1 MSNLTITRIESLT
14 MQPATVWLLGECMQ
28 ARGKQEM
35 WMRQRPE
42 VLEALREQAMI
53 QSVESSNRIE
63 GVTVAANRLRP
74 VVLGKA
80 RPLDRPE
87 EELAGYRKAIDWIFS
102 RKRRVPLSSEVVRKL
117 HALAQGG
124 ASGDAGQFKS
134 RNNEIIEILPG
145 GGRRVRFVPTTAKD
159 TPHAADALCEAYVQL
174 RGIEQVPVLPL
185 IAACVFDL
193 LCIHPFRDG
202 NGRVSRLLT
211 TFLLMQE
218 GFSVCRYISLE
229 RLVEDRKEEYYNV
242 LAHCSTDW
250 HEGQN
255 DIDPWWNYFLSALRQ
270 AYCDFS
276 HKVENA
282 SGRPTKSDLL
292 RRAVLDQVGPFTLSE
307 ILAVVPAASQQLAKK
322 VLLAMKK
329 EGTVQIAG
337 RGRGAVWE
345 TTAKEPAF
353 SDSNHNR

>member
-1 MSNLTITRIESLT
+1 MSNLTTTRIESLT

-28 ARGKQEM
+28 ARGQEEM

-74 VVLGKA
+74 VVLGKVP
-80 RPLDRPE
+80 PLNRPE
-87 EELAGYRKAIDWIFS
+87 EELAGYRKALDWIFS

-117 HALAQGG
+117 HTLAQGG
-124 ASGDAGQFKS
+124 ASGDVGQYKS
-134 RNNEIIEILPG
+134 RDNEIIEILPDG
-145 GGRRVRFVPTTAKD
+145 ERRVRFVPTSAKD
-159 TPHAADALCEAYVQL
+159 TPRAVEAICESYLQL
-174 RGIEQVPVLPL
+174 RGIERLPVLPL

-229 RLVEDRKEEYYNV
+229 RLVEDRKVEYYTV
-242 LAHCSTDW
+242 LAQCSAGW

-255 DIDPWWNYFLSALRQ
+255 DIDPWWNYFLSVLRH
-270 AYCDFS
+270 AYGDFS
-276 HKVENA
+276 QKVESA
-282 SGRPTKSDLL
+282 SGRPTKSDML
-292 RRAVLDQVGPFTLSE
+292 RRAVMDHVGPFTLSE
-307 ILAVVPAASQQLAKK
+307 ILAVVPAASPQLAKK
-322 VLLAMKK
+322 VLMAMKA
-329 EGTVQIAG
+329 EGMVKIAG

-345 TTAKEPAF
+345 VIRKPEEQY
-353 SDSNHNR
+353 R